1 MQVLYEDNH
10 LLVVVKPAGL
20 PTMGV
25 AVGDKSL
32 ITVAKT
38 YVAEK
43 YNKPGN
49 VFLGVVS
56 RLDTPTTGVVVIAR
70 TSKAASRLAE
80 QFREH
85 SVTKTYYAVLDGVLP
100 DEEGTMRNF
109 MAEEKRHRKMFVT
122 QSPDGISAVLHYKV
136 VKRFSKETMVK
147 INLETGRKHQI
158 RVQFSHAGFPIV
170 GDYKYR
176 SRSQFPV
183 GIALHAREVTL
194 THPTSG
200 EKMTFTADFPA
211 AWKRFFA
218 DGVYP
223 E

>member
-25 AVGDKSL
+25 AAGDKSL

-80 QFREH
+80 QFRQH
-85 SVTKTYYAVLDGVLP
+85 TVTKTYYAVIDGVLP
-100 DEEGTMRNF
+100 NEEGTLRDF
-109 MAEEKRHRKMFVT
+109 MGEEKRHRKMFVT
-122 QSPDGISAVLHYKV
+122 QNSDGIEAILHYKV
-136 VKRFSKETMVK
+136 VKRFSNETMLK
-147 INLETGRKHQI
+147 IRLETGRKHQI
-158 RVQFSHAGFPIV
+158 RVQLSHLGFPIV

-176 SRSQFPV
+176 SRTPFPV
-183 GIALHAREVTL
+183 GIALHAREVTFS
-194 THPTSG
+194 HPTLG
-200 EKMTFTADFPA
+200 EPMTFTADFPA
-211 AWKRFFA
+211 TWKRFFA